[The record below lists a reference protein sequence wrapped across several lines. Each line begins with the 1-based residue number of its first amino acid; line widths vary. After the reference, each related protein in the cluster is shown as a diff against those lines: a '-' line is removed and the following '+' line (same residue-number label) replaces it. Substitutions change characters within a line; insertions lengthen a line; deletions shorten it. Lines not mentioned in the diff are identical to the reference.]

1 MEATFYAGTYLYEIG
16 PLLEQYGLA
25 VLNMG
30 DIDVQSLAGVIST
43 GTHGTGVTLGSFSSM
58 VTKWTFVNGLGEVIT
73 HERGEDR
80 LSEALHVSLGLLGIL
95 ITVTIRVIP
104 LYSLHYVSSRENLF
118 SSLQTFQQDI
128 REHRHVEWYYFPGAE
143 TIQVKKMNLLL
154 PKYAMERERIMENLK
169 LEVDRKP
176 II

>member
-1 MEATFYAGTYLYEIG
+1 M
-16 PLLEQYGLA
+16 
-25 VLNMG
+25 
-30 DIDVQSLAGVIST
+30 QSLAGVIST
-43 GTHGTGVTLGSFSSM
+43 GTYGTGVTLGSFSSM
-58 VTKWTFVNGLGEVIT
+58 VTKWTFVNGLGEAIT
-73 HERGEDR
+73 HERGEDC

-154 PKYAMERERIMENLK
+154 PKYAMERERI
-169 LEVDRKP
+169 
-176 II
+176 I